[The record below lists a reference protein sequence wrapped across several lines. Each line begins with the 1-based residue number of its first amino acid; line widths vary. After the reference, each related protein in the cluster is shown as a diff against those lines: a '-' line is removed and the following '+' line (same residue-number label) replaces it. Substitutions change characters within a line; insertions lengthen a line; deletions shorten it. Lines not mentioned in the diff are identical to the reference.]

1 MSHATLKVTTNMKMI
16 STEQQHFMWEL
27 QIGLRT
33 AGRGLERV
41 AFNSTDR
48 QSLQFASSYPWRT
61 SMSRWHMGHR
71 GAVAVF
77 AVAVALR
84 SHWAQQGP
92 HAVCDAKISL

>member
-1 MSHATLKVTTNMKMI
+1 MDPNGCSVKTQNIKSPSAQPRH
-16 STEQQHFMWEL
+16 
-27 QIGLRT
+27 
-33 AGRGLERV
+33 
-41 AFNSTDR
+41 
-48 QSLQFASSYPWRT
+48 PWRT

-92 HAVCDAKISL
+92 HAVCDAKISWRPPASPAMAL